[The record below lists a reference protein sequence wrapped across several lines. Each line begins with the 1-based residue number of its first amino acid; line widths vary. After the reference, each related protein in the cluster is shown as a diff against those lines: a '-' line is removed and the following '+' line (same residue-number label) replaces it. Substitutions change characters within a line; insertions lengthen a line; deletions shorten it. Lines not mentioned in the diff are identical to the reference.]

1 MKKILGI
8 LLCIGLLVM
17 PVMSQALSLYD
28 VGGVD
33 SFLFNTSLGNSGDQT
48 ELDWVNEKLGTNY
61 TMDEFNK
68 IETNN
73 GNGWI
78 GIDNYAS
85 IYAYNVENIQPA
97 YFLVKIGAKKDD
109 SDTFLY
115 KNIGDLG
122 WAVINLVGESFTI
135 KEVGKLSHLD
145 TFGSTPVPEPATML
159 LLGSGLVGL
168 AGFGRRKFIK

>member
-1 MKKILGI
+1 MHWFASNASNVSG
-8 LLCIGLLVM
+8 
-17 PVMSQALSLYD
+17 SSLYD

-85 IYAYNVENIQPA
+85 IYAYNV
-97 YFLVKIGAKKDD
+97 KI
-109 SDTFLY
+109 F
-115 KNIGDLG
+115 
-122 WAVINLVGESFTI
+122 NLHIF
-135 KEVGKLSHLD
+135 
-145 TFGSTPVPEPATML
+145 
-159 LLGSGLVGL
+159 
-168 AGFGRRKFIK
+168 